1 MPLPRHLL
9 VCGILALSVP
19 AAAQGPT
26 TASSAST
33 ATTSSAPP
41 SSDPL
46 RSELESVAQD
56 ARAISRRLVRE
67 LDRARVERRA
77 DRAACLDRALSQVHA
92 VLRQV
97 DHRRRRVARAG
108 PAARRHHAATL
119 PAYRERLRALRIEG
133 RRCVGEGPAM
143 RPSIT
148 RVVVTVAPDV
158 PDEDPTRRPRERS
171 AALLVPPP

>member
-9 VCGILALSVP
+9 VCGVLALSVP

-26 TASSAST
+26 SATS
-33 ATTSSAPP
+33 TTSPASESP
-41 SSDPL
+41 SSEDL
-46 RSELESVAQD
+46 RSELESVARD
-56 ARAISRRLVRE
+56 ARAVSRRLVRE

-119 PAYRERLRALRIEG
+119 PATRERLRALRIEG

-143 RPSIT
+143 GPSIT

-171 AALLVPPP
+171 TALLVPPP